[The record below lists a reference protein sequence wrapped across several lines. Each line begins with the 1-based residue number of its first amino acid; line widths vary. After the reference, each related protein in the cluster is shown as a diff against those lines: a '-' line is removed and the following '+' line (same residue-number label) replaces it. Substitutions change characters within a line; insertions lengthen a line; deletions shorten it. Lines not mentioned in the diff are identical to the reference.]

1 MACDKKIKIGINGFG
16 RIGRLVARVALQR
29 DDVELVAVN
38 DPFITTD
45 YMVTIYLFFCC
56 CFRFSI
62 VVNDFFFF
70 GGGLQTYMF
79 KYDTVHGRWKHSEL
93 KVKDE
98 KTLLFGERAVA
109 VFGIRN
115 PEEIPWAQAGAEFV
129 VESTGVFTDKDKA
142 AAHLKG
148 GAKKVVISAPSKD
161 APMFVVGVNEKQYT
175 PDLDIVSNASCT
187 TNCLAPLAKVI
198 HDRFGIVEGLMTTVH
213 AITATQKTV
222 DGPSMKDW
230 RGGRAA
236 SFNIIPSSTGAAKA
250 VGKVLPALN
259 GKLTGMSFRVPTVD
273 VSVVDLTVRLEK
285 KATYEAIKSAIK
297 EESENN
303 LKGILGYVEEDM
315 VSTDFIGD
323 SRSSIFDA
331 KAGIALNDNF
341 VKLVS
346 WYDNEWGYSSR
357 VIDLIAHMAKT
368 QA

>member
-1 MACDKKIKIGINGFG
+1 MGIKIGINGFG

-38 DPFITTD
+38 DPFINTD
-45 YMVTIYLFFCC
+45 YM
-56 CFRFSI
+56 
-62 VVNDFFFF
+62 
-70 GGGLQTYMF
+70 TYMF
-79 KYDTVHGRWKHSEL
+79 KYDSVHGQWKNAEI

-98 KTLLFGERAVA
+98 KTLLFGGKPVA
-109 VFGIRN
+109 VFGCRI
-115 PEEIPWAQAGAEFV
+115 PEEIPWSQAGAEYII
-129 VESTGVFTDKDKA
+129 ESTGVFTDKDKA

-148 GAKKVVISAPSKD
+148 GAKKVIISAPSAN
-161 APMFVVGVNEKQYT
+161 APMFVMGVNEKEYKS
-175 PDLDIVSNASCT
+175 DINILSNASCT

-198 HDRFGIVEGLMTTVH
+198 NDKFGIIEGLMTTVH
-213 AITATQKTV
+213 ATTATQKTV

-236 SFNIIPSSTGAAKA
+236 ATNIIPSSTGAAKA

-259 GKLTGMSFRVPTVD
+259 NKLTGMAFRVPTID

-285 KATYEAIKSAIK
+285 GASYDEIKAAVKEA
-297 EESENN
+297 SEGS
-303 LKGILGYVEEDM
+303 LKGILGYTEDDV
-315 VSTDFIGD
+315 VSSDFVGD

-331 KAGIALNDNF
+331 KAGISLNNNF

-357 VIDLIAHMAKT
+357 VIDLVRHIASVK
-368 QA
+368 